1 MIKIL
6 FIISIMLFGC
16 TEGDKAGYEAGD
28 SNPDVSGTT
37 GIVSEDPPGADDWDD
52 DSDTNNEDSS
62 GEDSADSEED
72 ADTDSD
78 SGGEAPLESYA
89 DCSNVID
96 WRYEPDPLSHPC
108 NFRLV
113 DQNGNNIDLYDYEG
127 DVIMLDFSTIWCGV
141 CKTVAAHV
149 QQMHDSLDPF
159 SAITILTEDSYGNRP
174 DVDDLQDWA
183 TEYNIT
189 TSPVL
194 AGTDDLLGENPDQ
207 WNVNGI
213 PCFFVIDKD
222 FYLRKMQPGW
232 NETTM
237 TEYIESLILE

>member
-1 MIKIL
+1 MIKTI
-6 FIISIMLFGC
+6 FITAFMLSGC
-16 TEGDKAGYEAGD
+16 IPNEKAQDSAQDTTAEAGD
-28 SNPDVSGTT
+28 GQTGTT
-37 GIVSEDPPGADDWDD
+37 GIVSEDPPGADDWNN
-52 DSDTNNEDSS
+52 DSDTDS
-62 GEDSADSEED
+62 EDSADSEED

-113 DQNGNNIDLYDYEG
+113 DQNGNNVDLYDYEG

-174 DVDDLQDWA
+174 GVDDLQDWA

-237 TEYIESLILE
+237 TEYIENLILE